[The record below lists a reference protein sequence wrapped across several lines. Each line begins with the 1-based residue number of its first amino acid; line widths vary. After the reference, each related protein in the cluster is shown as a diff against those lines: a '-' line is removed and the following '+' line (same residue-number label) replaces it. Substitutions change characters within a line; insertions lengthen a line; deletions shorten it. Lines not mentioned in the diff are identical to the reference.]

1 MNQVSK
7 LLIILQLFL
16 SIMFMAFAAAVF
28 QTNKSWKTAADENA
42 TQLQQAQTSLTNSQ
56 NERDRLVKEQSAALK
71 AAEEQSATYLAQY
84 NAAKTALD
92 EVVGVDGGDVGELAK
107 ARIEANVAQAESK
120 IATEEAAARVA
131 EAKALREE
139 AGKLRSQVDSLVADG
154 RKKDDTILEQSRQLA
169 AAISKDKVDQETIA
183 RLSTIIRVEGLNP
196 RARIDPSG
204 QVIAEGR
211 EPVELV
217 NGKVLRT
224 KRSGRLELVSISL
237 GQDDAV
243 EVGNRLHVY
252 RGAKFLGDI
261 ILREVNSDS
270 AVGVVDEKFRN
281 GMIQRD
287 DNVTSK
293 L

>member
-7 LLIILQLFL
+7 LLIIMQLFL

-28 QTNKSWKTAADENA
+28 QTNKSWKTAADKNA
-42 TQLQQAQTSLTNSQ
+42 QDYQTAQTNLTNSQ
-56 NERDRLVKEQSAALK
+56 NERDRLVKENAAALK
-71 AAEEQSATYLAQY
+71 EAEDLAETYLAQR
-84 NAAKTALD
+84 NAAKTSLE
-92 EVVGVDGGDVGELAK
+92 EVMGVDGGDVGELAK
-107 ARIEANVAQAESK
+107 ARIEATVAQAESK

-131 EAKALREE
+131 EARALRDEVS
-139 AGKLRSQVDSLVADG
+139 KLRSQVDGLVSDG

-169 AAISKDKVDQETIA
+169 TAISKDKVDQEAIA
-183 RLSTIIRVEGLNP
+183 RLSTIIRVNGLNP
-196 RARIDPSG
+196 RAQIDPNG
-204 QVIAEGR
+204 QIVAEGR

-217 NGKVLRT
+217 NGKVLAIKRT
-224 KRSGRLELVSISL
+224 GRLELVSISL

-252 RGAKFLGDI
+252 RGSKFVADI
-261 ILREVNSDS
+261 ILRQVNSDG
-270 AVGVVDEKFRN
+270 AVGVVDEKLRN